1 MDPFAYARKEHESR
15 SRDWTGWCAVFTRTA
30 FGAPAIGD
38 HDGDGAAD
46 AEDVWKAA
54 KHKHPETNPARI
66 PRGVPVFW
74 SGGAGDHGH
83 AAVSAGNALMW
94 STDVKRP
101 GYVDLVPID
110 DVRRKW
116 GLQLLGWT
124 EDINGV
130 SVYVPPAPAPPK
142 KEGKEMTEF
151 EKRAIASLTRLE
163 AVLTAVGRA
172 LAHPKIVDA
181 ALEAAEK
188 NNRDKGVID

>member
-94 STDVKRP
+94 STDVKRT

-116 GLQLLGWT
+116 GLTLLGWT

-130 SVYVPPAPAPPK
+130 RVYTPPT
-142 KEGKEMTEF
+142 KEEPTMALSDY
-151 EKRAIASLTRLE
+151 EKRTLASLTRLE
-163 AVLTAVGRA
+163 AVLSAVARA
-172 LAHPKIVDA
+172 LGFGKQLDA
-181 ALEAAEK
+181 ALAAAEK
-188 NNRDKGVID
+188 NNRDKGVIK

>member
-15 SRDWTGWCAVFTRTA
+15 SRDWTGWCAVFTRSA

-74 SGGAGDHGH
+74 AGGGGDHGH
-83 AAVSAGNALMW
+83 AAVSVGNSLMW
-94 STDVKRP
+94 STDVKRT

-116 GLQLLGWT
+116 GLTLLGWT

-130 SVYVPPAPAPPK
+130 RVYTPPT
-142 KEGKEMTEF
+142 KEEPNMALSDF
-151 EKRAIASLTRLE
+151 EKRALASLTRLE
-163 AVLTAVGRA
+163 AMLSALGRA
-172 LAHPKIVDA
+172 LGFGKKIDA
-181 ALEAAEK
+181 ALAAAEK
-188 NNRDKGVID
+188 NNREKGVI